1 MWVDFY
7 VRIIAEWEVK
17 QKQAS
22 EDGEYAAWQQ
32 AEREIENYKLML
44 EREN

>member
-1 MWVDFY
+1 MSAEFY
-7 VRIIAEWEVK
+7 RRMITEWEAK

-44 EREN
+44 ERVK